1 MDFIEIL
8 IKLIIKLN
16 RNISRKKERPAA
28 KEITTSTVSVSE
40 KKTAKKDDVP
50 SKVQLKS
57 QPVGKTFS
65 GNKNPEKNTKKQH
78 LERRIKRAR
87 ITIEASPGEMPAGD
101 FGVSNSI
108 IGDEDESAEMEISG
122 LIKEIKEVIKQES
135 KNQKKHSKQKE
146 SLEKIIRKAEQQ
158 PPEPFDERAEEI
170 KELFEKLKQKPKS
183 EMIYFVMYDIENNR
197 VRTKIAKY
205 LEEKGLR
212 RVQKSIFLGQTK
224 RSEYHVIRTALTAIQ
239 ESYENRDSI
248 FMVPMPE
255 DYLKSMY
262 MIGEQVDFALTLHR
276 SNTVFI

>member
-135 KNQKKHSKQKE
+135 ENQKKHSKQKE

-158 PPEPFDERAEEI
+158 PPEPFDERAEDI

-212 RVQKSIFLGQTK
+212 RVQKSIFLGQTN
-224 RSEYHVIRTALTAIQ
+224 RREYHVIRTALTAIQ